1 MPIISSPA
9 YKTPTP
15 GYQSSLPPPGV
26 TSPLKTPYE
35 LVQAQSR
42 ILRYPWA
49 TYLAFEEL
57 ISTFNSWTEL
67 QKHVDQGQ
75 QQTWLLKK
83 QRQETQHL
91 QTWSTLLWVADGL
104 FEVQAVV
111 QLAKRLSSHRC
122 K

>member
-1 MPIISSPA
+1 MNSNIETAVITRKPDQPGTQRESRKMPIISSPA

-57 ISTFNSWTEL
+57 ISTFNS
-67 QKHVDQGQ
+67 
-75 QQTWLLKK
+75 
-83 QRQETQHL
+83 
-91 QTWSTLLWVADGL
+91 
-104 FEVQAVV
+104 
-111 QLAKRLSSHRC
+111 
-122 K
+122 